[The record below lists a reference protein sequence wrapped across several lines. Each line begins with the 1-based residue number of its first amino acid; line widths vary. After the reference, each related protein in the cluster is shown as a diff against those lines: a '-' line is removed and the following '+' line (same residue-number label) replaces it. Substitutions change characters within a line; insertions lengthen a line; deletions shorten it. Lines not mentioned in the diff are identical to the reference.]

1 MEKRDS
7 KMKKIFIPIIIVL
20 AILTIAFMALT
31 VMVRVT
37 GGHSSRFVDAKD
49 DTSAVEEAGTQT
61 ADTVTGYELD
71 DYSSNGQAAD
81 STDTTDGMTAR
92 MSDANSYILA
102 TSDSIALTDA
112 DLQDLTA
119 KELTYA
125 RNEIYAR
132 HGYVFDS
139 TELNEYFATKSWYT
153 ADSSFDGNNLSAL
166 EQQNAEFIR
175 TYQADHNLGY
185 DVK

>member
-7 KMKKIFIPIIIVL
+7 KMKKIFIPIIIALV
-20 AILTIAFMALT
+20 ILTIAFIVLT
-31 VMVRVT
+31 IMVRVT
-37 GGHSSRFVDAKD
+37 GGHSSKFVNAKA
-49 DTSAVEEAGTQT
+49 DTSAVEEAGIQD
-61 ADTVTGYELD
+61 ADTVTGYVLD
-71 DYSSNGQAAD
+71 DYSSNGQTSD
-81 STDTTDGMTAR
+81 STDEAGMTAR
-92 MSDANSYILA
+92 MSDVNGYILA
-102 TSDSIALTDA
+102 TSDSVALTDT

-153 ADSSFDGNNLSAL
+153 ADSAFDGNNLSAL

-175 TYQADHNLGY
+175 TYQADHSLGY